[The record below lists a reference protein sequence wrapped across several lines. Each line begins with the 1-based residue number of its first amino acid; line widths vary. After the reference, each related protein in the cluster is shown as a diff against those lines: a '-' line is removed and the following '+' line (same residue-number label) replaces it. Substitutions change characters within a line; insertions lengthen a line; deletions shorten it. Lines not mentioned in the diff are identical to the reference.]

1 MRWRWLM
8 AATVL
13 AALSLLVAQPQATFS
28 VRITEKTTLGE
39 ILSALARRTTAQL
52 KMDEQTRNFVHR
64 YTFPPHMIGVTVCTT
79 FDFDR
84 ERAVAARKLLPS
96 TDRHKSPA
104 A

>member
-13 AALSLLVAQPQATFS
+13 AALSLLVAQPQVTFS

-52 KMDEQTRNFVHR
+52 KDGRANAKFRSPLH
-64 YTFPPHMIGVTVCTT
+64 FPATH
-79 FDFDR
+79 DR
-84 ERAVAARKLLPS
+84 S
-96 TDRHKSPA
+96 DC
-104 A
+104 